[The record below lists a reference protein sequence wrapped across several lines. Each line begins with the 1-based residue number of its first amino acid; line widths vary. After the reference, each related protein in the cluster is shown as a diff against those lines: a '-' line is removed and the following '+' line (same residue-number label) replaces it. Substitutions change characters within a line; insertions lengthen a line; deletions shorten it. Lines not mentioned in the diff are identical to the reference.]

1 LGLGAMLGFGGVCV
15 VQLSKGKAP
24 MQIVEFER
32 KKSADADGS
41 VVASKAAAADNKVTN
56 MSS

>member
-1 LGLGAMLGFGGVCV
+1 VVCVWVNGGFDEPV